1 MAERMMMRKQVTK
14 YKYKKLTTFLKTILL
29 ATLTFKAEREAAFL
43 FPLIT
48 AGHESTLNL
57 IYQMSLF
64 HTQEA
69 LLSPSS

>member
-1 MAERMMMRKQVTK
+1 M
-14 YKYKKLTTFLKTILL
+14 TFLKTILL